1 MPKLKFDHVA
11 FLVRDLDQAVR
22 DYQEILSVLDPEQA
36 KNIVWDEGEA
46 DGYKLRWAT
55 FVNPNGTSIQFF
67 ESQHPADQRLLEKYG
82 ERVHHLAFTTSDLAQ
97 TIEDLQKAG
106 IPLTSAEPTGPPN
119 IPWLKW
125 VFVPPR
131 KAHGVLI
138 EVATRY
144 RVEGDRWVPDEEKG
158 VTSEETTSS

>member
-22 DYQEILSVLDPEQA
+22 DYQEILRILDPEQA
-36 KNIVWDEGEA
+36 QNIVWAEGEEG
-46 DGYKLRWAT
+46 GYKLRWAT
-55 FVNPNGTSIQFF
+55 FVNPHGTSLQFF
-67 ESQHPADQRLLEKYG
+67 ESENPADQKLLDKYG
-82 ERVHHLAFTTSDLAQ
+82 ERVHHLAFTSSNIKQTVRDL
-97 TIEDLQKAG
+97 EKAG
-106 IPLTSAEPTGPPN
+106 IPLTSTELTNPSN

-125 VFVPPR
+125 TFIPPK

-144 RVEGDRWVPDEEKG
+144 KVEGDRWIPHPENESDEE
-158 VTSEETTSS
+158 